1 MPFFRVALARISA
14 ERIKGKG
21 REDSPG
27 GCGPKR
33 SCLPSVV
40 IKGFKPLGNG
50 RTKSERNKCFFVLF
64 AEVIIDKALFSRR
77 SGATKLWPAQCHTN
91 TAI

>member
-1 MPFFRVALARISA
+1 MDRVADEVACPAIA
-14 ERIKGKG
+14 YNTAF
-21 REDSPG
+21 
-27 GCGPKR
+27 
-33 SCLPSVV
+33 SVV

-77 SGATKLWPAQCHTN
+77 SGVTKLWPAQCHTN